1 MLGTFG
7 LVQPDFFRALN
18 EIVEPFV
25 RAGIGSPGLVPTGL
39 VVLETRGRR
48 SGRRFSIPLLA
59 TLIGGVAVVA
69 TVRPRSQWI
78 RNLAADPDVHY
89 WAFGRRWAA
98 TAIVVGRD
106 LGTPETAASGPG
118 VGCVVSA
125 LRPWAHALGLSFAVL
140 STRWA
145 NDAVA

>member
-18 EIVEPFV
+18 EMIEPFV
-25 RAGIGSPGLVPTGL
+25 RAGIGSPVPTGL
-39 VVLETRGRR
+39 VVLEMRGRR
-48 SGRRFSIPLLA
+48 SGRRLSIPLLA
-59 TLIGGVAVVA
+59 TLIGGVAIVA
-69 TVRPRSQWI
+69 TVRPDSQWI
-78 RNLAADPDVHY
+78 RNLAADPEVHY

-106 LGTPETAASGPG
+106 VGTSETAAASPA
-118 VGCVVSA
+118 VGCVASA

-140 STRWA
+140 STRRA
-145 NDAVA
+145 GDAVA